1 MSKKEEIIAVIL
13 AGGKGTRLRPYTISL
28 PKPLMPVGD
37 HPILELI
44 IKKLRKAGIKKIII
58 AVGYLESLIK
68 AYFGDGGKFGV
79 EIIYS
84 REDKPLGTAGPLKL
98 VKKYLHNSFILINGD
113 TLTDMDLCAMLKFHR
128 KHCALATVGISKRKV
143 DIDFG
148 VLKLDSARRLVSY
161 QEKPTIEYFVSMGIY
176 VLEPGVID
184 YIPKGFFNLPE
195 LMIAMKDAGE
205 KVMAYQHNGYWL
217 DIGRFE
223 DYQTACGL
231 VEDKGDLFA

>member
-1 MSKKEEIIAVIL
+1 MSKKNEVIAVIL

-37 HPILELI
+37 HPILEII
-44 IKKLRKAGIKKIII
+44 IKKLRKAGVKKIII

-68 AYFGDGGKFGV
+68 AYFGDGSKFGV
-79 EIIYS
+79 EITYS

-98 VKKYLHNSFILINGD
+98 VRKHLRHSFILINGD
-113 TLTDMDLCAMLKFHR
+113 TLTDMDLCGMLKFHR
-128 KHCALATVGISKRKV
+128 KHRALATVGISKRKV

-148 VLKLDSARRLVSY
+148 VLKLDSDHRLVSY

-176 VLEPGVID
+176 VLEPRVVD
-184 YIPKGFFNLPE
+184 YIPRGFFNLPE
-195 LMIAMKDAGE
+195 LMVAMKDAGE
-205 KVMAYQHNGYWL
+205 KVMAYQHKGYWL

-231 VEDKGDLFA
+231 AEDKGDLFA